1 MRVEQYVMAYGVEQ
15 DRLRAMLPNDFQS
28 LRPVLRINA
37 EIRNDFT
44 GYVELN
50 TAVEKDGNKGWL
62 NIGYW
67 DDVPFVRQGK
77 KVTFQTDFL
86 EISFSGVGIEGS
98 CPAERDNAGCYFL
111 EETAILRKPEMIDSN
126 KEFCD
131 CEFQWKFTDK
141 DAHGVSIGKTLPVY
155 PTEVKKVYPK
165 KEFTVENAATIPC
178 EQVLGTY
185 RVVFERRK

>member
-15 DRLRAMLPNDFQS
+15 DRLRAMLPDDFQS

-37 EIRNDFT
+37 EIRDDFT

-50 TAVEKDGNKGWL
+50 TAVEKGENKGWL

-98 CPAERDNAGCYFL
+98 CPAEKDNAGCYFL

-141 DAHGVSIGKTLPVY
+141 DAHGVSIGKTLPAY

-185 RVVFERRK
+185 RVMFERRK

>member
-1 MRVEQYVMAYGVEQ
+1 M
-15 DRLRAMLPNDFQS
+15 
-28 LRPVLRINA
+28 
-37 EIRNDFT
+37 
-44 GYVELN
+44 
-50 TAVEKDGNKGWL
+50 
-62 NIGYW
+62 
-67 DDVPFVRQGK
+67 
-77 KVTFQTDFL
+77 TFQTDFP

-98 CPAERDNAGCYFL
+98 CPAEKDNAGCYFL
-111 EETAILRKPEMIDSN
+111 EETAILRKPEMINSN

-141 DAHGVSIGKTLPVY
+141 DAHGVSIGKTLPAY

-185 RVVFERRK
+185 MVVFERRK